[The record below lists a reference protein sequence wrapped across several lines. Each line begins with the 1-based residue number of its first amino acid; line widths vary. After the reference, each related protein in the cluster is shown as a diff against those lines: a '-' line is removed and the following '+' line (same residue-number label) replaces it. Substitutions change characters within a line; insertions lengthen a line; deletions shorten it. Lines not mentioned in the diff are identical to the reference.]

1 MRVKETI
8 NKEMNQKMENMRKI
22 KKEMAEVKGKI
33 EALKEEIN
41 QEIIPG
47 SYSYDVEK
55 VEKLQ
60 KQLEGMNKKFEQLQ
74 NSLNSEK
81 ESYKQ
86 LNKRQ
91 KEMPTKESIELQKN
105 KLNEELLKVNE
116 ELKDVYAEGSYQVTE
131 EMQELER
138 KRADIKNKLLSLN
151 PVLKVLA
158 DIETEEQKINLQKS
172 IIEKLNIEKAEIE
185 EEKNRYVY
193 GIPNEVMQMLKEN
206 KDKLKECKNRI
217 SEYEKNIEKLE
228 ARLEN
233 ITKTVHIQPEL
244 QPETQP
250 EPQLETQP
258 RKQIEPDAK
267 NIKIQFVAK
276 KDAYVVENL
285 ETREK
290 IWINRKD
297 IKETD
302 KEILAQ
308 KAGKNLED
316 LEYVDTN
323 ILKVLMNYNKDIAR
337 KYFKEVTTMGK
348 SKENRLKDMK
358 SIGLEIN
365 YDLRGLYGKHPG
377 DELDSKSVD
386 EFSLEE
392 RRFLLDNANKSNEM
406 GCAKVKKGLKVK
418 IFEKIDQFRMKFARK
433 KLLDMG
439 KIKDYSN
446 DKEEIS
452 DSKEE
457 LSDEDK
463 KKLKRLIKI
472 KTKEVVHESY
482 GLQQDVLDML
492 EEINDPYPEEVRKR
506 REEQRNLKNRV
517 QVDDETKEKLDEVV
531 EQHKEEETKS
541 EEPHRLTPDEYEVI
555 ESDSER
561 E

>member
-1 MRVKETI
+1 
-8 NKEMNQKMENMRKI
+8 
-22 KKEMAEVKGKI
+22 
-33 EALKEEIN
+33 
-41 QEIIPG
+41 
-47 SYSYDVEK
+47 
-55 VEKLQ
+55 
-60 KQLEGMNKKFEQLQ
+60 
-74 NSLNSEK
+74 
-81 ESYKQ
+81 
-86 LNKRQ
+86 
-91 KEMPTKESIELQKN
+91 
-105 KLNEELLKVNE
+105 
-116 ELKDVYAEGSYQVTE
+116 
-131 EMQELER
+131 
-138 KRADIKNKLLSLN
+138 
-151 PVLKVLA
+151 
-158 DIETEEQKINLQKS
+158 
-172 IIEKLNIEKAEIE
+172 
-185 EEKNRYVY
+185 
-193 GIPNEVMQMLKEN
+193 
-206 KDKLKECKNRI
+206 
-217 SEYEKNIEKLE
+217 
-228 ARLEN
+228 
-233 ITKTVHIQPEL
+233 
-244 QPETQP
+244 
-250 EPQLETQP
+250 
-258 RKQIEPDAK
+258 
-267 NIKIQFVAK
+267 
-276 KDAYVVENL
+276 
-285 ETREK
+285 
-290 IWINRKD
+290 
-297 IKETD
+297 
-302 KEILAQ
+302 
-308 KAGKNLED
+308 
-316 LEYVDTN
+316 
-323 ILKVLMNYNKDIAR
+323 MNYNKDIAR